1 MLYLCSL
8 IIANI
13 YIYIFLYIFRFK
25 VLDFI
30 KKFIFRLVPE
40 LFVVIY
46 ISFFM
51 ISIINSKIINSL
63 SKTQIYNVANQI
75 NNIFFHKFYDL
86 TLFDFIVILLCI
98 YLIFIIIM
106 TCFKKGYINK
116 LRYLK
121 CTIVYKYFT
130 EIKVVVIIFYI
141 VYLVLLYIS
150 REYFIYD
157 FSHYMGIFTIFN
169 IYFTLDLFLMMI
181 ELEFLLLPDLFE
193 NKVSKFSKKSFIKD
207 DNYIIYDFNMM
218 FDEKKHLFVELC
230 NYLKYYH
237 KEPLTIC
244 IDGESGVG
252 KSTFSCVL
260 QKELNRNYYVFNI
273 NSLIFTENNKLND
286 YFNYVIENLFKAY
299 GIYNSKSLKNYMNI
313 INYVMNDKVSNL
325 VNYFMNDKI
334 QKNYFEIK
342 DEINSCIVKIFGNKS
357 KSKMKKGI
365 IFIIDDLERI
375 YNDSQI
381 VNILIFSQ
389 YILGFDYIK
398 FILVTNLEILKNKID
413 NQYLDMFIHKIFK
426 IDSTSTNDILSK
438 YFGELNKIKI
448 HDNDNLDISV
458 WLTHLFDIEFDKYIK
473 EFGVYLYN
481 NVNLEYYILK
491 KKWIEYKRILLEDLK
506 NRGLLDSNNNITFNF
521 KNSGYEMISEYYNYI
536 YIKKYFLGDNR
547 EIILDNIYNLIKDE
561 CINMNLYDD
570 EQVIAIWIYMEKNNQ
585 LSSFLKFN
593 INHYRVYKNLT
604 LYKNNM
610 NKVNYLIDLK
620 LDNSPRNLKRQVSFF
635 LYSFEKLDKYL
646 CEFKDNKN
654 FCYILDIVN
663 QRDFILF
670 FMVICFFRVSNFIV
684 YDSYDNSRKSDT
696 INILSIYRF
705 IISNY
710 EILKGYSVKGI
721 TSFVYDNIDKIDID
735 KYINLKG
742 FDKDINYIYLC
753 FYIQTYIYKK
763 LILEDVN
770 EECFEI
776 LVKFICN
783 LISV

>member
-8 IIANI
+8 VIAII
-13 YIYIFLYIFRFK
+13 YLYIFLYIFRYK
-25 VLDFI
+25 LLDFI
-30 KKFIFRLVPE
+30 KKFIFRIVPE
-40 LFVVIY
+40 SLILIY

-63 SKTQIYNVANQI
+63 SKTQIYNFANQI
-75 NNIFFHKFYDL
+75 NNIFFHKFYNL
-86 TLFDFIVILLCI
+86 TLFDFIIILLCF
-98 YLIFIIIM
+98 YFIIIIVM
-106 TCFKKGYINK
+106 TCQKRGYISK
-116 LRYLK
+116 LSYLK
-121 CTIVYKYFT
+121 CTVVYKYFT
-130 EIKVVVIIFYI
+130 EIKIIVIIFYI
-141 VYLVLLYIS
+141 VYLILLYVS

-157 FSHYMGIFTIFN
+157 FKHYVGIFTIFN
-169 IYFTLDLFLMMI
+169 IYSILNLFLIMT

-193 NKVSKFSKKSFIKD
+193 NKVNKFSKKNFIKD

-218 FDEKKHLFVELC
+218 FNEKKHLFIELC

-252 KSTFSCVL
+252 KSTFSYVL
-260 QKELNRNYYVFNI
+260 QKELNDDYYVFNI

-286 YFNYVIENLFKAY
+286 YFNYIIENLFKAH

-342 DEINSCIVKIFGNKS
+342 DEINNCIVKIFGSDSEVKF
-357 KSKMKKGI
+357 KKGI

-381 VNILIFSQ
+381 V
-389 YILGFDYIK
+389 
-398 FILVTNLEILKNKID
+398 
-413 NQYLDMFIHKIFK
+413 
-426 IDSTSTNDILSK
+426 
-438 YFGELNKIKI
+438 IKI
-448 HDNDNLDISV
+448 ERCEDSSLNIGS
-458 WLTHLFDIEFDKYIK
+458 WITHLLDIEFDKYIK

-481 NVNLEYYILK
+481 NINLEYYILK
-491 KKWIEYKRILLEDLK
+491 KKWIDYKRILLEDLR
-506 NRGLLDSNNNITFNF
+506 NGGLIDNKNNIVFNF
-521 KNSGYEMISEYYNYI
+521 NNSGYEMINEYYNYI
-536 YIKKYFLGDNR
+536 YFKKSFLGDNR
-547 EIILDNIYNLIKDE
+547 EVILDNIYNLIKE
-561 CINMNLYDD
+561 EYINMDLYDD
-570 EQVIAIWIYMEKNNQ
+570 EQVIAIWIYMEKNNK
-585 LSSFLKFN
+585 LLNCIKFN

-635 LYSFEKLDKYL
+635 LYSFEKLDEYL
-646 CEFKDNKN
+646 CNLRNDKN
-654 FCYILDIVN
+654 FCYIIDIVN

-670 FMVICFFRVSNFIV
+670 FMVICFFRISNFIV
-684 YDSYDNSRKSDT
+684 SDFDDNSFKSDNN
-696 INILSIYRF
+696 INILSIYKF
-705 IISNY
+705 LVSNH
-710 EILKGYSVKGI
+710 ETLKGYSVKGI
-721 TSFVYDNIDKIDID
+721 ISFVYDNIDKIDID

-742 FDKDINYIYLC
+742 FDKGINYIYLC

-770 EECFEI
+770 EESFEI
-776 LVKFICN
+776 LIDFIYN

>member
-1 MLYLCSL
+1 MPESL
-8 IIANI
+8 I
-13 YIYIFLYIFRFK
+13 L
-25 VLDFI
+25 
-30 KKFIFRLVPE
+30 
-40 LFVVIY
+40 IY

-63 SKTQIYNVANQI
+63 SKTQIYNFANQI
-75 NNIFFHKFYDL
+75 NNIFFHKFYNL
-86 TLFDFIVILLCI
+86 TLFDFIIILLCF
-98 YLIFIIIM
+98 YFIIIIVM
-106 TCFKKGYINK
+106 TCQKRGYISK
-116 LRYLK
+116 LSYLK
-121 CTIVYKYFT
+121 CTVVYKYFT
-130 EIKVVVIIFYI
+130 EIKIIVIIFYI
-141 VYLVLLYIS
+141 VYLILLYVS

-157 FSHYMGIFTIFN
+157 FKHYVGIFTIFN
-169 IYFTLDLFLMMI
+169 IYSILNLFLIMT

-193 NKVSKFSKKSFIKD
+193 NKVNKFSKKNFIKD

-218 FDEKKHLFVELC
+218 FNEKKHLFIELC

-252 KSTFSCVL
+252 KSTFSYVL
-260 QKELNRNYYVFNI
+260 QKELNDDYYVFNI

-286 YFNYVIENLFKAY
+286 YFNYIIENLFKAH

-342 DEINSCIVKIFGNKS
+342 DEINNCIVKIFGSDSEVKF
-357 KSKMKKGI
+357 KKGI

-398 FILVTNLEILKNKID
+398 FILVTNLGILRNKID

-426 IDSTSTNDILSK
+426 IDSTSINSILVK
-438 YFGELNKIKI
+438 YFGELIKI
-448 HDNDNLDISV
+448 ERCEDSSLNIGS
-458 WLTHLFDIEFDKYIK
+458 WITHLLDIEFDKYIK

-481 NVNLEYYILK
+481 NINLEYYILK
-491 KKWIEYKRILLEDLK
+491 KKWIDYKRILLEDLR
-506 NRGLLDSNNNITFNF
+506 NGGLIDNKNNIVFNF
-521 KNSGYEMISEYYNYI
+521 NNSGYEMINEYYNYI
-536 YIKKYFLGDNR
+536 YFKKSFLGDNR
-547 EIILDNIYNLIKDE
+547 EVILDNIYNLIKE
-561 CINMNLYDD
+561 EYINMDLYDD
-570 EQVIAIWIYMEKNNQ
+570 EQVIAIWIYMEKNNK
-585 LSSFLKFN
+585 LLNCIKFN

-635 LYSFEKLDKYL
+635 LYSFEKLDEYL
-646 CEFKDNKN
+646 CNLRNDKN
-654 FCYILDIVN
+654 FCYIIDIVN

-670 FMVICFFRVSNFIV
+670 FMVICFFRISNFIV
-684 YDSYDNSRKSDT
+684 SDFDDNSFKSDNN
-696 INILSIYRF
+696 INILSIYKF
-705 IISNY
+705 LVSNH
-710 EILKGYSVKGI
+710 ETLKGYSVKGI
-721 TSFVYDNIDKIDID
+721 ISFVYDNIDKIDID

-742 FDKDINYIYLC
+742 FDKGINYIYLC

-770 EECFEI
+770 EESFEI
-776 LVKFICN
+776 LIDFIYN